1 MDSVK
6 WFKSSRSGNN
16 GSCVEVALLHE
27 GAIGVRDTKAQG
39 QGPILRFTQAEWA
52 AFIDGAK
59 HGEFDLTD

>member
-16 GSCVEVALLHE
+16 GSCVEVARLGE
-27 GAIGVRDTKAQG
+27 DAIGVRDTKARG
-39 QGPILRFTQAEWA
+39 HGPILTFTQAEWD

-59 HGEFDLTD
+59 LGEFDLID